1 LRASNVVVIEVQ
13 ERPIPG
19 DPKGRIQQDVVGSG
33 PGFLFQNGVA
43 QEITWRKESEAAPLR
58 FYLADGSEA
67 AMNPGQVWIAAVPKL
82 GNLTVR

>member
-1 LRASNVVVIEVQ
+1 
-13 ERPIPG
+13 
-19 DPKGRIQQDVVGSG
+19 
-33 PGFLFQNGVA
+33 VA
-43 QEITWRKESEAAPLR
+43 REITWRKESEAAPLR